1 MITLILSNLITVDD
15 YQKYL
20 AIITL
25 LIDIVSSIILLC
37 RVIKTRKISD
47 ETLKKITQKGKLN
60 KRNLLTFVSELI
72 LKLESESEQEKQKE
86 AEEPQKDEVKDEVNE
101 NDTY

>member
-1 MITLILSNLITVDD
+1 MITLILSNLITVTD

-20 AIITL
+20 AVITL
-25 LIDIVSSIILLC
+25 LIDIVSSLILLY

-47 ETLKKITQKGKLN
+47 DTLKKIAQKGKLN
-60 KRNLLTFVSELI
+60 KRTLLAFVSELI

-86 AEEPQKDEVKDEVNE
+86 AEEPQKDEVKE
-101 NDTY
+101 

>member
-1 MITLILSNLITVDD
+1 MITLILSNLITVSD

-25 LIDIVSSIILLC
+25 LIDIASSIILLW

-47 ETLKKITQKGKLN
+47 ETLKKIAQKGKLN

-72 LKLESESEQEKQKE
+72 LKLESEQDKQKEAEAE
-86 AEEPQKDEVKDEVNE
+86 AEEPQKDEVKE
-101 NDTY
+101 

>member
-1 MITLILSNLITVDD
+1 MFTLILSNLITVAD

-25 LIDIVSSIILLC
+25 LIDIVSSIILLW
-37 RVIKTRKISD
+37 RVIKSRKISD
-47 ETLKKITQKGKLN
+47 ETLKKIAQKGKLN

-72 LKLESESEQEKQKE
+72 LKLESESEQDKQKETEAE
-86 AEEPQKDEVKDEVNE
+86 AEEPQKDEVK
-101 NDTY
+101 NDTS

>member
-1 MITLILSNLITVDD
+1 MVTLILSNLITVAD

-25 LIDIVSSIILLC
+25 LIDIVSSIILLW
-37 RVIKTRKISD
+37 RVIKSRKISD
-47 ETLKKITQKGKLN
+47 ETLKKIAQKGKLN
-60 KRNLLTFVSELI
+60 KRNLLTLVSEII

-86 AEEPQKDEVKDEVNE
+86 AEESQKDEVKE
-101 NDTY
+101 

>member
-1 MITLILSNLITVDD
+1 MITLILSNLITIND

-25 LIDIVSSIILLC
+25 LIDIVSSIILLW
-37 RVIKTRKISD
+37 RVIKSRKISD
-47 ETLKKITQKGKLN
+47 DTLNKIVQKGKLN
-60 KRNLLTFVSELI
+60 KRTLLAFVSELI

-86 AEEPQKDEVKDEVNE
+86 AEEPQKDEVKE
-101 NDTY
+101 

>member
-1 MITLILSNLITVDD
+1 MITLILSNLIAVTD

-25 LIDIVSSIILLC
+25 LIDIVSSIILLW
-37 RVIKTRKISD
+37 RVIKSRKISD
-47 ETLKKITQKGKLN
+47 ETLKKIAQKGKLN

-72 LKLESESEQEKQKE
+72 LKLESESEQDKQKEAEAE
-86 AEEPQKDEVKDEVNE
+86 AEEPQKDEVKG
-101 NDTY
+101 

>member
-1 MITLILSNLITVDD
+1 MITLILSNLINISD
-15 YQKYL
+15 YQKIL

-25 LIDIVSSIILLC
+25 IIDIVSSIVLLW
-37 RVIKTRKISD
+37 RVIKSRKISD
-47 ETLKKITQKGKLN
+47 DTLKKIAQKGKLN

-86 AEEPQKDEVKDEVNE
+86 AEEPQKDEVKE
-101 NDTY
+101 

>member
-1 MITLILSNLITVDD
+1 MVTLILSNLIAVAD

-25 LIDIVSSIILLC
+25 LIDIVSSVILLW

-47 ETLKKITQKGKLN
+47 ETLKKIAQKGKLN

-72 LKLESESEQEKQKE
+72 LKLESEQDKQKEAEAE
-86 AEEPQKDEVKDEVNE
+86 AEEPQKDEVKEE
-101 NDTY
+101 

>member
-1 MITLILSNLITVDD
+1 MITLILSNLITVTD

-25 LIDIVSSIILLC
+25 LIDIVSSIILLW
-37 RVIKTRKISD
+37 RVIKSRKISD
-47 ETLKKITQKGKLN
+47 ETLKKIAQKGKLN

-72 LKLESESEQEKQKE
+72 LKLESEQDKQKETEAE
-86 AEEPQKDEVKDEVNE
+86 AEEPQKYEVKE
-101 NDTY
+101 

>member
-1 MITLILSNLITVDD
+1 MITLILSNLITVAD

-25 LIDIVSSIILLC
+25 LIDIVSSFILLY

-47 ETLKKITQKGKLN
+47 ETLKKIAQKGKLN
-60 KRNLLTFVSELI
+60 KRNLLTLVSELI
-72 LKLESESEQEKQKE
+72 LKLESEQDKQKEAETE
-86 AEEPQKDEVKDEVNE
+86 AEEPQKDEVKE
-101 NDTY
+101 

>member
-1 MITLILSNLITVDD
+1 MITLILSNLITVTD

-25 LIDIVSSIILLC
+25 LIDIASSIILLW
-37 RVIKTRKISD
+37 RVIKSRKISD
-47 ETLKKITQKGKLN
+47 ETLKKIAQKGKLN

-72 LKLESESEQEKQKE
+72 LKLESEQDKQKE
-86 AEEPQKDEVKDEVNE
+86 AEAEAGAEEPQKDEVKE
-101 NDTY
+101 

>member
-1 MITLILSNLITVDD
+1 MITLILSNLITVAD

-25 LIDIVSSIILLC
+25 LIDIVSSIILLW

-47 ETLKKITQKGKLN
+47 ETLKKIAQKGKLN

-72 LKLESESEQEKQKE
+72 LKLESEQDKQKEAEAE
-86 AEEPQKDEVKDEVNE
+86 AEEPQKDEVK

>member
-1 MITLILSNLITVDD
+1 MITLILSNLITVAD

-25 LIDIVSSIILLC
+25 LIDIVSSIILIW
-37 RVIKTRKISD
+37 RVIKSRKISD
-47 ETLKKITQKGKLN
+47 ETLKKIAQKGRLD

-72 LKLESESEQEKQKE
+72 LKLESEQDKQKETEAE
-86 AEEPQKDEVKDEVNE
+86 AEEPQKDEVKE
-101 NDTY
+101 

>member
-1 MITLILSNLITVDD
+1 MITLILSNLINVAD

-25 LIDIVSSIILLC
+25 LIDIVSSVILLW

-47 ETLKKITQKGKLN
+47 ETLKKIAQKRKLN
-60 KRNLLTFVSELI
+60 KRNLLMFVSELI
-72 LKLESESEQEKQKE
+72 LKLESENEQEKQKK
-86 AEEPQKDEVKDEVNE
+86 AEEPQKDEVKE
-101 NDTY
+101 

>member
-1 MITLILSNLITVDD
+1 MVTLILSNLITVSD
-15 YQKYL
+15 YQKIL
-20 AIITL
+20 AVITL
-25 LIDIVSSIILLC
+25 IIDIVSSLILLY

-47 ETLKKITQKGKLN
+47 ETLKKIAQKGKLN

-86 AEEPQKDEVKDEVNE
+86 AEEPQKDEVKE
-101 NDTY
+101 

>member
-1 MITLILSNLITVDD
+1 MITLILSNLITVTD

-25 LIDIVSSIILLC
+25 LIDIVSSIILLW

-47 ETLKKITQKGKLN
+47 ETLKKIAQKGKLN

-72 LKLESESEQEKQKE
+72 LKLESESEQGKQKE
-86 AEEPQKDEVKDEVNE
+86 AEAAEEPQKDEVKE
-101 NDTY
+101 